1 MVAPKTP
8 ILIPQANG
16 LKNILANINGKNP
29 PKVVKD
35 VVIICL
41 VERITTSI
49 KSAFFIVI
57 WLAFSL
63 MWDKTMIESLMDSPI
78 KPNAPIVPINP

>member
-1 MVAPKTP
+1 MSHINIAGIYNKAVKVAPKTP
-8 ILIPQANG
+8 MLIPQANG

-57 WLAFSL
+57 
-63 MWDKTMIESLMDSPI
+63 
-78 KPNAPIVPINP
+78 